1 MSTFSPVGLQSSNGM
16 GMCVCVC
23 VCVCARACVHAC
35 MRASMCVCV
44 CLSVCVCV
52 YTMLA
57 YPRISSFC
65 AIHKQARTRILKQF
79 EDSELTGLK
88 VDIA

>member
-1 MSTFSPVGLQSSNGM
+1 MCYS
-16 GMCVCVC
+16 MCVCVC
-23 VCVCARACVHAC
+23 VCVCMH
-35 MRASMCVCV
+35 VCERDE
-44 CLSVCVCV
+44 LNV

-65 AIHKQARTRILKQF
+65 AIHKQVRTRILKQF